1 MKNQAISFSVNP
13 EVFIFSD
20 KNNTYKGKYIGKVAR
35 LISKNENSCLLLLY
49 GEHILVDAHDV
60 ITMVQK
66 KLIDVAIEN
75 EIVLRGVSREEAI
88 KSLSASWFDAIGVML
103 YYLGQD

>member
-1 MKNQAISFSVNP
+1 MTNQAFSFSVNP

-20 KNNTYKGKYIGKVAR
+20 KNNTYNGKYIGKVAR

-49 GEHILVDAHDV
+49 GEHILVDSHDV

-66 KLIDVAIEN
+66 NLIDGAIEN
-75 EIVLRGVSREEAI
+75 EIVFKGVSRTEAI
-88 KSLSASWFDAIGVML
+88 KSLSVSWLDAIGVML
-103 YYLGQD
+103 YYLSQE